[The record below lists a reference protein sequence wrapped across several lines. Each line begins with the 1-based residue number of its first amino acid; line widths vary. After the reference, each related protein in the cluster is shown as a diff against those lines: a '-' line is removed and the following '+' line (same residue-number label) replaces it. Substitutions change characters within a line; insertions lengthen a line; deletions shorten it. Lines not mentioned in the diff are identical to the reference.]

1 MGIFNR
7 LFKRDTRSTEQNAL
21 TVEAAQQIV
30 QQYRLFLE
38 DSAPLPGRVSDVS
51 HLPHRKEIIKDAILV
66 CIRAFRDPSLTE
78 HLRHGYLML
87 SAWQSGV
94 GEKDLGPDFSQLDL
108 EADPMELAELIQQ
121 KSAAANKWT
130 PLIKTEQAVLESEL
144 QAIGA

>member
-7 LFKRDTRSTEQNAL
+7 LFKRDTSSTDQQDL
-21 TVEAAQQIV
+21 SIEAAQQIV

-51 HLPHRKEIIKDAILV
+51 HLPHRKEVIKDALLV

-94 GEKDLGPDFSQLDL
+94 GQHDLGPDFTQLDL

-121 KSAAANKWT
+121 KSAAANRWT

>member
-7 LFKRDTRSTEQNAL
+7 LFKRDTSSTDQHDL
-21 TVEAAQQIV
+21 SIEAAQQIV

-51 HLPHRKEIIKDAILV
+51 RLPHRKEVIKDALLV

-94 GEKDLGPDFSQLDL
+94 GQHDLGPDFTQLDL

-121 KSAAANKWT
+121 KSVAANKWT
-130 PLIKTEQAVLESEL
+130 PLIKSEQAMLESEL

>member
-1 MGIFNR
+1 MGMFNR
-7 LFKRDTRSTEQNAL
+7 LFKRDTRSTEQNTL
-21 TVEAAQQIV
+21 TIEAAQQIV

-38 DSAPLPGRVSDVS
+38 DCAPLPGRVSDVS

-66 CIRAFRDPSLTE
+66 CIRTFRDPSLTE

-94 GEKDLGPDFSQLDL
+94 GEQDLGPDFSQLDL
-108 EADPMELAELIQQ
+108 EADP
-121 KSAAANKWT
+121 ANKWT

>member
-7 LFKRDTRSTEQNAL
+7 LFKRDTSSTDQHDL
-21 TVEAAQQIV
+21 SIDAAQQIV

-51 HLPHRKEIIKDAILV
+51 HLPHRKEVIKDALLV

-94 GEKDLGPDFSQLDL
+94 GQHDLGPDFTQLDL

-121 KSAAANKWT
+121 KSVAANKWT
-130 PLIKTEQAVLESEL
+130 PLIKSEQAMLESEL